1 MVGIPTGR
9 MSPQC
14 IICQEFPS
22 LYLDQQITQQ
32 PIRGHIPYSTDSPT
46 TTRLWNSLLGII
58 KGDMF
63 QPMLIYG
70 FII

>member
-1 MVGIPTGR
+1 M
-9 MSPQC
+9 
-14 IICQEFPS
+14 CQEFPG

-32 PIRGHIPYSTDSPT
+32 VKQPIRGVSYSTDSPAAT
-46 TTRLWNSLLGII
+46 GLWNSLLGIM